1 MFSVQMQYHIGKR
14 IVCYVKDNDCYYD
27 CDILKIMSDSS
38 DVLHAFFKEETLFFN
53 SASVLHNFFMN

>member
-1 MFSVQMQYHIGKR
+1 MHIKLPVKMFSVQMQYHIGKR

-38 DVLHAFFKEETLFFN
+38 DVLHAFFK
-53 SASVLHNFFMN
+53 